1 MADNLYLSHILAI
14 YGCVSNSG
22 VFFFSVLALPTNLY
36 PEALWLHKI
45 TCNWVKLNI
54 EIFYYDMQIKTVI
67 RQAHHWFIEFKY
79 IKQNIL
85 SYI

>member
-1 MADNLYLSHILAI
+1 MADHLYLSHILAI

-54 EIFYYDMQIKTVI
+54 EIFLLRYANQDGYSSSTSLVYRI
-67 RQAHHWFIEFKY
+67 
-79 IKQNIL
+79 
-85 SYI
+85 